1 LTGIL
6 EAGEVRIRRRGAD
19 RIRGGHL
26 WVYRSDMVD
35 SGNPPAAGSIVS
47 VRDERGIAI
56 GKALYSSSSQ
66 IALRF
71 LTRGSAAS
79 VPINEAF
86 FRYRINSGDQYRNR
100 IGVDPK
106 LSRRVYSEGDLLPG
120 LIVDRYED
128 TLVVQSLC
136 QGIDRLEPLITT
148 LLQEQYQPKSIVFRN
163 DARVRELEGLPL
175 EQHTIGE
182 PVPETIVVNEDGKEF
197 ELALLKGQKTGA
209 FLDQRENHRAARRYA
224 HGKALDGC
232 TYAGGFALQIAEV
245 CQSVEAVDISAPTLE
260 LAQANARRNGLENI
274 RCVEANIFDYLRE
287 ASTQGRKF
295 DTIILDPPAFARNK
309 DSLENSIRGYKEI
322 NNRAMRILNDG
333 GVLITCT
340 CSHHVSE
347 GIFAEMLAEAA
358 QDAGCW
364 ARVVERRIQSADH
377 PVLLT
382 VPETLYLKCFILQI
396 KH

>member
-136 QGIDRLEPLITT
+136 
-148 LLQEQYQPKSIVFRN
+148 
-163 DARVRELEGLPL
+163 
-175 EQHTIGE
+175 
-182 PVPETIVVNEDGKEF
+182 
-197 ELALLKGQKTGA
+197 
-209 FLDQRENHRAARRYA
+209 
-224 HGKALDGC
+224 
-232 TYAGGFALQIAEV
+232 
-245 CQSVEAVDISAPTLE
+245 
-260 LAQANARRNGLENI
+260 
-274 RCVEANIFDYLRE
+274 
-287 ASTQGRKF
+287 
-295 DTIILDPPAFARNK
+295 
-309 DSLENSIRGYKEI
+309 
-322 NNRAMRILNDG
+322 
-333 GVLITCT
+333 
-340 CSHHVSE
+340 
-347 GIFAEMLAEAA
+347 
-358 QDAGCW
+358 
-364 ARVVERRIQSADH
+364 
-377 PVLLT
+377 
-382 VPETLYLKCFILQI
+382 
-396 KH
+396 